1 MAVVTIQGIDCN
13 YRDLGKSSVTEQGE
27 LIEAEEI
34 LYADL
39 PKDEQYFRH
48 IVHPFSDDE
57 LIAIANKELLHEGMR
72 PVQKQWVDRE
82 NKRFEE
88 GVYVYIDGDV
98 TYIPG
103 AYWCYV
109 NYWTLEHGEK
119 PEYREDDRLFFLFHE
134 YLRIETIVLALTR
147 LKGRRQGATSIAM
160 FFMWFIAGRKEHKLC
175 GTTSF
180 NDGACQDNFQRMFM
194 YGFKAML
201 PIFQADFDSDSEN
214 FIRFVKPV
222 EKKRKGILAVKR
234 EGLNSYCDY
243 KSNAINSYDSGRQS
257 YNVPD
262 EGGKRGKV
270 DINSYWS
277 RLYKTLVIG
286 SKKVGFAYM
295 PTTVGAKKEGGDNY
309 KTFYDT
315 SNQNAI
321 DPRTGKPYGLNT
333 PSRCVRYFV
342 PATRCYAGCIDK
354 FGRSVIEDPAEPIMG
369 NDGRWITEGSKTIIK
384 REREAI
390 LKEEQKRE
398 HRRDYPLDEH
408 DAFAFEAGICEFDE
422 ERMNNRIEFLEKHPE
437 LAYWRQGRLY
447 DEYDEE
453 QEKLVVKW
461 ADDKNGDFWIEEFPA
476 ETNLY
481 TDSNGTKEVLNG
493 SMYSLGAD
501 TYKNIFAD
509 GGSDGAICAFKKS
522 CIIEG
527 KQTGLKPVFFYLG
540 RPKLIKDFNWNM
552 LLSCLYFGG
561 KVNVEIDAGTWFYE
575 DFLEWDALQLL
586 EWTPALDLTKPK
598 QKVLPGT
605 QSGNPFELA
614 KQLEVAKMYYDG
626 TSQIAYNGNVHRV
639 TFVPLLKD
647 SKSYNHTDRTPSHM
661 TVSLMMALLPV
672 LGRPR
677 PRGGDKPK
685 TKPKSVLPTYKIKL
699 AS

>member
-1 MAVVTIQGIDCN
+1 MAVINIQGIDCHF
-13 YRDLGKSSVTEQGE
+13 RDLRKSHVTEDGE
-27 LIEAEEI
+27 LVEAEEI
-34 LYADL
+34 LYSDL
-39 PKDEQYFRH
+39 PQDEQYFRH
-48 IVHPFSDDE
+48 MEHPFSDDE
-57 LIAIANKELLHEGMR
+57 LIAIANKDL
-72 PVQKQWVDRE
+72 VYQDFTAIQKQWVDRE

-88 GVYVYIDGDV
+88 GVYAYIDGV
-98 TYIPG
+98 ITYIPG

-109 NYWTLEHGEK
+109 NYWTLEHGDK
-119 PEYREDDRLFFLFHE
+119 PEYRDDDRLFFLFHE
-134 YLRIETIVLALTR
+134 YLRLETGVLALTR

-160 FFMWFIAGRKEHKLC
+160 FFMWFIAGRKEHRLC

-194 YGFKAML
+194 FGFKAML
-201 PIFQADFDSDSEN
+201 PVFQADFDSDSEN

-222 EKKRKGILAVKR
+222 EKRKKGILAVKR

-262 EGGKRGKV
+262 EAGKRGKV
-270 DINSYWS
+270 NINSYWS
-277 RLYKTLVIG
+277 RLYKTFLTG
-286 SKKVGFAYM
+286 ANKVGFGYL
-295 PTTVGAKKEGGDNY
+295 PTTVGAKKEGGENY
-309 KTFYDT
+309 KEFYDS

-321 DPRTGKPYGLNT
+321 NPNTGKPYGLNT

-354 FGRSVIEDPAEPIMG
+354 FGRSVIEDPVEPILG

-384 REREAI
+384 REREKI

-422 ERMNNRIEFLEKHPE
+422 QRMQDRIDFLEKHPE
-437 LAYWRQGRLY
+437 FAFWRQGTLY
-447 DEYDEE
+447 DEYDPE
-453 QEKLVVKW
+453 QGKLIIKW
-461 ADDKNGDFWIEEFPA
+461 RDDPKGECFIEEFPE

-481 TDSNGTKEVLNG
+481 SDTNGTLEVENG
-493 SMYSLGAD
+493 HMYSIGAD
-501 TYKNIFAD
+501 TYKNIFAE

-522 CIIEG
+522 CIIDG
-527 KQTGLKPVFFYLG
+527 KQTGLKPVFFFIG
-540 RPKLIKDFNWNM
+540 RPKLIKDFNRMM
-552 LLSCLYFGG
+552 LFTCLYFGG

-586 EWTPALDLTKPK
+586 EWTPAVDLTKPK
-598 QKVLPGT
+598 QKILPGT

-614 KQLEVAKMYYDG
+614 KQLEVAKIYYDG
-626 TSQIAYNGNVHRV
+626 TSQVAYNGNVDRV
-639 TFVPLLKD
+639 TFIPLLKD
-647 SKSYNHTDRTPSHM
+647 SKSYNHLDRTPSHM

-685 TKPKSVLPTYKIKL
+685 SKPKSILKTYKIKV
-699 AS
+699 A

>member
-1 MAVVTIQGIDCN
+1 MAVINIQGIDCS
-13 YRDLGKSSVTEQGE
+13 YRDLVKSSVTDQGE

-34 LYADL
+34 LYSDL

-48 IVHPFSDDE
+48 MVHPFSDDE
-57 LIAIANKELLHEGMR
+57 LIGIANKEILYQNFTAT
-72 PVQKQWVDRE
+72 QKQWVDRE

-88 GVYVYIDGDV
+88 GVYAYIDGV
-98 TYIPG
+98 LTYIPG

-119 PEYREDDRLFFLFHE
+119 PEYRDDDRLFFLFHE
-134 YLRIETIVLALTR
+134 YLRLETNVLALTR

-201 PIFQADFDSDSEN
+201 PVFQADFDSDSEN

-262 EGGKRGKV
+262 EAGKRGKV
-270 DINSYWS
+270 HINSYWS
-277 RLYKTLVIG
+277 RLYKTFLIG
-286 SKKVGFAYM
+286 ANKVGFGYL
-295 PTTVGAKKEGGDNY
+295 PTTVGAKKEGGENY
-309 KTFYDT
+309 KEFYDS

-321 DPRTGKPYGLNT
+321 NPSTGKPYGLNT

-354 FGRSVIEDPAEPIMG
+354 FGRSVIEDPVEPVLG
-369 NDGRWITEGSKTIIK
+369 NDGRWITEGSLTIIK
-384 REREAI
+384 REREKI

-422 ERMNNRIEFLEKHPE
+422 ERMNDRIEFLEKNPQF
-437 LAYWRQGRLY
+437 AFWRQGTFY
-447 DEYDEE
+447 DEYDQE
-453 QEKLVVKW
+453 QKKLIIKW
-461 ADDKNGDFWIEEFPA
+461 RDDKNGECFIEEFP
-476 ETNLY
+476 EEDNLY
-481 TDSNGTKEVLNG
+481 TDTNGTLEVLNG
-493 SMYSLGAD
+493 SMYSIGAD

-522 CIIEG
+522 CIIDG
-527 KQTGLKPVFFYLG
+527 KETGLKPVFFFIG
-540 RPKLIKDFNWNM
+540 RPKLIKEFNRMM
-552 LLSCLYFGG
+552 LFTCLYFGG

-586 EWTPALDLTKPK
+586 EWTPAVDLTKPK
-598 QKVLPGT
+598 QKILPGT

-614 KQLEVAKMYYDG
+614 KQLEVAKIYYDG
-626 TSQIAYNGNVHRV
+626 TSRIEYNGNLHRV

-647 SKSYNHTDRTPSHM
+647 SKSYNHLERTPYHL
-661 TVSLMMALLPV
+661 TVCFMMALLPV

-685 TKPKSVLPTYKIKL
+685 SKPKSVLPTFKIKL

>member
-1 MAVVTIQGIDCN
+1 MAVINIQGIDCH
-13 YRDLGKSSVTEQGE
+13 YRELRKSHVTEDGE
-27 LIEAEEI
+27 LIDAEEI

-39 PKDEQYFRH
+39 PKDEQYFH
-48 IVHPFSDDE
+48 IMVHPFSDDE
-57 LIAIANKELLHEGMR
+57 LIAIANKEIEYKDFT
-72 PVQKQWVDRE
+72 PIQKQWVDKE

-88 GVYVYIDGDV
+88 GLYAYIEGEL

-119 PEYREDDRLFFLFHE
+119 PEYRDDDRLFFIFHE
-134 YLRIETIVLALTR
+134 YLRIETEVLANTR
-147 LKGRRQGATSIAM
+147 LKGRRQGATSIGM

-194 YGFKAML
+194 FGFKAML
-201 PIFQADFDSDSEN
+201 PTFQADFDSDSEN

-262 EGGKRGKV
+262 EAGKRGKV
-270 DINSYWS
+270 DITSYWS
-277 RLYKTLVIG
+277 RLYKTFLIG
-286 SKKVGFAYM
+286 ANKVGFGYL
-295 PTTVGAKKEGGDNY
+295 PTTVGAKKEGGENY
-309 KTFYDT
+309 KKFYES

-321 DPRTGKPYGLNT
+321 NPKTGKPYGLKT
-333 PSRCVRYFV
+333 PSRCVIFFM
-342 PATRCYAGCIDK
+342 PATRCYAGCISK
-354 FGRSVIEDPAEPIMG
+354 FGKSIIEDPVEPVMG
-369 NDGRWITEGSKTIIK
+369 NDGRWITEGSKTIIL
-384 REREAI
+384 REREQ
-390 LKEEQKRE
+390 LLDEEKKRE
-398 HRRDYPLDEH
+398 HRRDYPLDEY
-408 DAFAFEAGICEFDE
+408 DAFSFEAGICEFDE
-422 ERMNNRIEFLEKHPE
+422 ERMKAQIEFLEKNPQ
-437 LAYWRQGRLY
+437 AAFWRQGTLY
-447 DEYDEE
+447 DEYDVE
-453 QEKLVVKW
+453 QKKMIIKW
-461 ADDKNGDFWIEEFPA
+461 RDDKNGECFIEEFP
-476 ETNLY
+476 EEDNLY
-481 TDSNGTKEVLNG
+481 TDSNGTLEVQNTH
-493 SMYSLGAD
+493 MYSIGAD
-501 TYKNIFAD
+501 TYKNIFAE

-522 CIIEG
+522 CIIDG
-527 KQTGLKPVFFYLG
+527 KQTGLKPVFFFIG
-540 RPKLIKDFNWNM
+540 RPKLIKDFNRIM
-552 LLSCLYFGG
+552 LFTCLYFGG

-586 EWTPALDLTKPK
+586 EWTPAVDLTKPK
-598 QKVLPGT
+598 QKILPGT

-614 KQLEVAKMYYDG
+614 KQLEVAKIYYDG
-626 TSQIAYNGNVHRV
+626 TSQIVYNGNVDRV
-639 TFVPLLKD
+639 TFIPLLKD
-647 SKSYNHTDRTPSHM
+647 SKSYNHLERTPYHL
-661 TVSLMMALLPV
+661 TVAFMMSLLPI

-685 TKPKSVLPTYKIKL
+685 SKPKQILKTYKIKL